1 MTIQTTYTQAR
12 ANLAALWD
20 KVTEDRE
27 VVVIQR
33 RGAEDVALISA
44 DELSGLMETVY
55 LLQSPRNAE
64 RLLEALGRS
73 LRGEGAP
80 QTIDELKAE
89 VGFDT
94 IEHPPST

>member
-20 KVTEDRE
+20 QVTDDRE

-44 DELSGLMETVY
+44 DELAGLMETVY
-55 LLQSPRNAE
+55 LLQSPKNAE
-64 RLLEALGRS
+64 RLLEALDGARQ
-73 LRGEGAP
+73 GEGIRLTLD
-80 QTIDELKAE
+80 QLRAE
-89 VGFDT
+89 VGLDA
-94 IEHPPST
+94 I